1 MYKRQGAESPEE
13 LHFFYDAQNRPA
25 GVKYGGANYVYIYDL
40 QGSVK
45 GIRDS
50 IGVDIAYY
58 AYDVWGRALD
68 QIAEAMDIV
77 KRLNPFRYR
86 SYVYDGDTE
95 MYYLQARYYLPE
107 NARFIGQDSLI
118 QCYRLHGSNGMLY
131 CWNTPPQFS
140 DDSGMRAATAIMS
153 DSADAEA
160 LEAELIRRDEFLM
173 KVAHARALLQRMEDN
188 LSLIHIFLRF

>member
-1 MYKRQGAESPEE
+1 MGG
-13 LHFFYDAQNRPA
+13 
-25 GVKYGGANYVYIYDL
+25 GVNYVYIYDL

-50 IGVDIAYY
+50 IGAVIAYY

-68 QIAEAMDIV
+68 HITGDMNIV

-131 CWNTPPQFS
+131 CWNVPPQFS
-140 DDSGMRAATAIMS
+140 DDSGMRAASAIMS

-160 LEAELIRRDEFLM
+160 LEAELIRRDGF
-173 KVAHARALLQRMEDN
+173 
-188 LSLIHIFLRF
+188 